1 MWNSPKGTSF
11 LRGSDT
17 LRIGEI
23 AILLGDD
30 PERRPIDSQEHADTG
45 SSVWDGAVALAKATV
60 FFTTQFAKCQ
70 QSLLQLQ
77 LHAGFSLEFI
87 LLAIFKNAKQ

>member
-1 MWNSPKGTSF
+1 LEFTQGHLVRS
-11 LRGSDT
+11 SDT

-60 FFTTQFAKCQ
+60 FKKTTQFAKCQ

-77 LHAGFSLEFI
+77 LHAGFF
-87 LLAIFKNAKQ
+87 